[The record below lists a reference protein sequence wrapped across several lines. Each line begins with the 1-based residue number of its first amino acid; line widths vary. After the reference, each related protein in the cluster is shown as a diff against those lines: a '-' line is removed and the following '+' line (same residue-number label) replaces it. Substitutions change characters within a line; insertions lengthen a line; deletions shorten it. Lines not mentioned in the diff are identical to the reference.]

1 MSTVILRW
9 WAILAA
15 ILSVQ
20 IGNGLAGLTISLK
33 TEAAG
38 FDAALM
44 GWVIAAFYSGQIL
57 GPLLTPLVLRFT
69 RMTPAFFGFTIL
81 AGASVYGFT
90 LTEGA
95 PEWMLLRFLQGL
107 GMSAMFTVVEGW
119 LNLSTGGDW
128 RARTFAVY
136 IMTQLIGLILGQL
149 GVNLGGT
156 DGTLALTAAALFMG
170 GSGLLLVLGR
180 LAEPHGH
187 GMSPLSPLRLLIRAP
202 GACVA
207 LGVSGLNWAL
217 MMGVG
222 PVFAERMALTRW
234 EVSVFMALTVLGG
247 LCAQFPLG
255 HWADHSSRA
264 KVLSLMG
271 AGGALVCLFA
281 FLLSD
286 GDVALLWL
294 LALTYGAA
302 TFPIYAI
309 AAALA
314 GEPLEQH
321 ERIAASASMVWIFG
335 IGATVAPILGAQ
347 AMAAGGPPALFA
359 VAAMSLAAMVL
370 SLSLNPWSESKT
382 S

>member
-1 MSTVILRW
+1 MTIVIFRW
-9 WAILAA
+9 WAMLAA

-38 FDAALM
+38 FDANLM

-57 GPLLTPLVLRFT
+57 GPLLTPLALRFI
-69 RMTPAFFGFTIL
+69 RMTPAFFGFTLI

-90 LTEGA
+90 LTADA
-95 PEWMLLRFLQGL
+95 PEWIVLRFLQGL
-107 GMSAMFTVVEGW
+107 GMSAMFSLVEGW
-119 LNLSTGGDW
+119 LNLATGSDW

-149 GVNLGGT
+149 GVNLGSA
-156 DGTLALTAAALFMG
+156 DGTLALTAAALFIG
-170 GSGLLLVLGR
+170 GSGLLLLLGR
-180 LAEPHGH
+180 LQEPQGH
-187 GMSPLSPLRLLIRAP
+187 GMAPLSPLRLVVRAP
-202 GACVA
+202 GASVA
-207 LGVSGLNWAL
+207 LAVSGLNWAL
-217 MMGVG
+217 MLGVG

-234 EVSVFMALTVLGG
+234 EVSVFMALAILGG

-271 AGGALVCLFA
+271 AAGAFVCLCS
-281 FLLSD
+281 FLVSD

-294 LALTYGAA
+294 LAVTYGAA

-314 GEPLEQH
+314 GEPLQQD
-321 ERIAASASMVWIFG
+321 ERVAASASMVWIFG
-335 IGATVAPILGAQ
+335 IGATIAPILGAQ

-370 SLSLNPWSESKT
+370 SLSLSPWRESHAD
-382 S
+382 